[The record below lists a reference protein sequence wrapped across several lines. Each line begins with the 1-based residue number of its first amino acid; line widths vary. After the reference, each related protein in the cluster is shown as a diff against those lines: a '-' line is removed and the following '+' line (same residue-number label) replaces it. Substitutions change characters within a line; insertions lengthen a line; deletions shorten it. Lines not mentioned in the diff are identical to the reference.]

1 MISIPLIDQIP
12 CGFSMQ
18 SLFGKDII
26 DMIIHAGPMAVFIL
40 LILLVFSIICWAIVF
55 LKFRLIRKATRQTA
69 DFMELF
75 WESREM
81 TKVYN
86 SSEAFELSP
95 VARLFRAGYS
105 ELKRIQKVRSLMSS
119 EKAQE
124 DKDNDKSQRQGDTA
138 TSGKEWSL
146 NKQRSIIENLERT
159 LKRAS
164 LDQVNKMEKALN
176 FLATAGNT
184 APFIGLFGT
193 VWGLMEAFR
202 SIGLKGS
209 ANLAVVAPGISDALI
224 TTAAGLA
231 VAIPAVIAFNYF
243 AHRILS
249 IRAEMEIFTSDFL
262 SMVER
267 QFVKDSF

>member
-1 MISIPLIDQIP
+1 MISVPLIGHP
-12 CGFSMQ
+12 SGFSIH

-26 DMIIHAGPMAVFIL
+26 DMLIHAGPMAVFVL

-75 WESREM
+75 WETREM
-81 TKVYN
+81 NKVYN
-86 SSEAFELSP
+86 SSESFELSP

-105 ELKRIQKVRSLMSS
+105 ELKRIQKIRLSMSS
-119 EKAQE
+119 EKEQE
-124 DKDNDKSQRQGDTA
+124 NTDNDKLQRQGDTVN
-138 TSGKEWSL
+138 SGKDWSL
-146 NKQRSIIENLERT
+146 QKQHSIMENLERT
-159 LKRAS
+159 LKRAA
-164 LDQVNKMEKALN
+164 LDQINKMEKALN

-184 APFIGLFGT
+184 TPFIGLFGT

-224 TTAAGLA
+224 TTAAGLV
-231 VAIPAVIAFNYF
+231 VAIPAVVAFNYF
-243 AHRILS
+243 VHRILS
-249 IRAEMEIFTSDFL
+249 IRAEMDIFTSDFL

-267 QFVKDSF
+267 QFFKDNF